1 MFFDNDRKPGMG
13 KRSRDKGKRGER
25 EAAAKWSE
33 LFGVPMRRSQQ
44 YCGSSNDS
52 EDIVGHPGISIEVK
66 RRERFNLAE
75 TVERAA
81 TDSADGNIAVVLH
94 RADHKPWLVTLHLDD
109 LPELAVR
116 LFHTLANRA
125 L

>member
-1 MFFDNDRKPGMG
+1 MVRLFD
-13 KRSRDKGKRGER
+13 
-25 EAAAKWSE
+25 
-33 LFGVPMRRSQQ
+33 VPMRRSQQ
-44 YCGSSNDS
+44 YCGSSNESD
-52 EDIVGHPGISIEVK
+52 DIVGHPGISIEVK

-75 TVERAA
+75 TVERVVEDMA
-81 TDSADGNIAVVLH
+81 DSNIAIVLH

-116 LFHTLANRA
+116 LFYTLANRT